1 MDRSLRL
8 LYIQRLFYQNPRG
21 YKASELARLC
31 GVDIR
36 TINRDL
42 QDLQDEPFRL
52 PLVTESDWRWRL
64 MKGHRFTLP
73 PIHFSL
79 QEAAALYLAARLLDK
94 ISDEPNPF
102 VVRALA
108 ALANALPAEVGHV
121 IHEMVADRL
130 GEERSPFARA
140 FEVVTLGWA
149 TGRKVRMRYQSLRSE
164 DSYETVLEPYLV
176 VPSWPGHAIYVI
188 GYASHAGEVRTFK
201 MERIV
206 DAELLEETFTVPEKF
221 DGASLLKS
229 AWGIMWGEETREV
242 VLRFTAAVARRVKE
256 GRWHE
261 TQELEECDDGGC
273 IVRFRV
279 AHPGEM
285 KSWILGWGPDCEVL
299 APEDLR
305 ASVAENLR
313 KAAALYSE
321 ANPSETGEIPPS
333 GHAEEPKAIS

>member
-8 LYIQRLFYQNPRG
+8 MYIQRLFYQNPRG

-31 GVDIR
+31 GVDPR

-52 PLVTESDWRWRL
+52 PLVAEPDWRWRL

-73 PIHFSL
+73 PIYFSL
-79 QEAAALYLAARLLDK
+79 QEAAALYLAARLLDR

-102 VVRALA
+102 VARALV
-108 ALANALPAEVGHV
+108 ALADALPAEVGHV
-121 IHEMVADRL
+121 IHEMVSERL
-130 GEERSPFARA
+130 GEEQSPFAHA
-140 FEVVTLGWA
+140 FEVITLGWA
-149 TGRKVRMRYQSLRSE
+149 TGRKVRMRYQSLHSDEVR
-164 DSYETVLEPYLV
+164 DTVLEPYLV

-201 MERIV
+201 MERIL
-206 DAELLEETFTVPEKF
+206 DAELLDETFTMPPGF

-229 AWGIMWGEETREV
+229 AWGIMWGEETKEV
-242 VLRFTAAVARRVKE
+242 VLRFTPAVARRVKE
-256 GRWHE
+256 GRWHSS
-261 TQELEECDDGGC
+261 QELQDCDDGGC

-285 KSWILGWGPDCEVL
+285 RSWILGWGPDCEVL
-299 APEDLR
+299 APESLR
-305 ASVAENLR
+305 RSVADALR
-313 KAAALYSE
+313 RAAALY
-321 ANPSETGEIPPS
+321 GEEPPL
-333 GHAEEPKAIS
+333 AEEPPPV

>member
-21 YKASELARLC
+21 YKASELAQLC
-31 GVDIR
+31 GVDPR

-52 PLVTESDWRWRL
+52 PLVAEPDWRWRL

-79 QEAAALYLAARLLDK
+79 QEAAALYVAARMLDSV
-94 ISDEPNPF
+94 SDEPNPF
-102 VVRALA
+102 VARALA
-108 ALANALPAEVGHV
+108 ALADALPAEVGHV

-149 TGRKVRMRYQSLRSE
+149 TGRKVRMRYRSLRSE
-164 DSYETVLEPYLV
+164 EIYETVLEPYLV
-176 VPSWPGHAIYVI
+176 VPSWPGHAIYAI

-201 MERIV
+201 MERIS
-206 DAELLEETFTVPEKF
+206 DAQLLDETFKVPEGF
-221 DGASLLKS
+221 DGAALMKS

-242 VLRFTAAVARRVKE
+242 VLRFSPAVARRVKE
-256 GRWHE
+256 SRWHE
-261 TQELEECDDGGC
+261 TQKVEDCDDGGC

-299 APEDLR
+299 APESLR
-305 ASVAENLR
+305 ESIADALR
-313 KAAALYSE
+313 NAAALY
-321 ANPSETGEIPPS
+321 AAQETPLAGDTLSP
-333 GHAEEPKAIS
+333 

>member
-31 GVDIR
+31 GVDTR

-52 PLVTESDWRWRL
+52 PLVAEPDWRWRL

-79 QEAAALYLAARLLDK
+79 QEAAALYLAARMLDTV
-94 ISDEPNPF
+94 SDEPNPF
-102 VVRALA
+102 VVRALVV
-108 ALANALPAEVGHV
+108 LADALPAEIGHV
-121 IHEMVADRL
+121 IHEMVADRI
-130 GEERSPFARA
+130 GEEQSPFARA

-149 TGRKVRMRYQSLRSE
+149 TGRKVRMRYRSLRSE
-164 DSYETVLEPYLV
+164 DTYETVLEPYLV

-201 MERIV
+201 MERIS
-206 DAELLEETFTVPEKF
+206 DAELLEETFSVPEDF
-221 DGASLLKS
+221 DTAALLKN

-242 VLRFTAAVARRVKE
+242 VLRFTPAVARRVKE

-261 TQELEECDDGGC
+261 TQRVEDCDDGGC
-273 IVRFRV
+273 IMRFRV

-299 APEDLR
+299 APPSLR
-305 ASVAENLR
+305 ATIAEAHR
-313 KAAALYSE
+313 EAAALYGE
-321 ANPSETGEIPPS
+321 AQPSATAEPPPS
-333 GHAEEPKAIS
+333 

>member
-1 MDRSLRL
+1 MERSLRL

-31 GVDIR
+31 GVDTR

-52 PLVTESDWRWRL
+52 PLVAEPDWRWRL
-64 MKGHRFTLP
+64 MRGHRFTLP

-79 QEAAALYLAARLLDK
+79 QEAAALYVAARMLDTV
-94 ISDEPNPF
+94 SDEPNPF
-102 VVRALA
+102 VARALV
-108 ALANALPAEVGHV
+108 ALADALPAEVGRV

-149 TGRKVRMRYQSLRSE
+149 TGRKVRMRYRSLRSE
-164 DSYETVLEPYLV
+164 DTYETVLEPYLV

-201 MERIV
+201 MERIS
-206 DAELLEETFTVPEKF
+206 DAELLEETFTVPEGF
-221 DGASLLKS
+221 DGASLLRS

-242 VLRFTAAVARRVKE
+242 ALRFTPAVARRVKE

-261 TQELEECDDGGC
+261 TQEVEDCGDGGC

-299 APEDLR
+299 APESLR
-305 ASVAENLR
+305 ASIAEALR
-313 KAAALYSE
+313 SAAAMYE
-321 ANPSETGEIPPS
+321 AQEPSAPGDGPTP
-333 GHAEEPKAIS
+333 

>member
-8 LYIQRLFYQNPRG
+8 LYIQHLFYKKPRG

-31 GVDIR
+31 GVDPR

-52 PLVTESDWRWRL
+52 PLVTETDWRWRL

-79 QEAAALYLAARLLDK
+79 QEAAALYLAAWLLDR

-102 VVRALA
+102 VVRALV
-108 ALANALPAEVGHV
+108 ALADALPAEIGHV
-121 IHEMVADRL
+121 IHEMVADRI
-130 GEERSPFARA
+130 GEERSPFAHA

-149 TGRKVRMRYQSLRSE
+149 TGRKVRMRYRSLHSE
-164 DSYETVLEPYLV
+164 EIRDTVLEPYLV
-176 VPSWPGHAIYVI
+176 APSWPSHAVYVI

-201 MERIV
+201 MERIL
-206 DAELLEETFTVPEKF
+206 DAELLEEAFTVPERF
-221 DGASLLKS
+221 DAVALLKN
-229 AWGIMWGEETREV
+229 AWGIMWGEDTQEV
-242 VLRFTAAVARRVKE
+242 VLRFTPAVAQRVRE
-256 GRWHE
+256 SRWHK
-261 TQELEECDDGGC
+261 TQETEDCDDGGC
-273 IVRFRV
+273 IARFRV

-299 APEDLR
+299 APESLR
-305 ASVAENLR
+305 ASVADALQR
-313 KAAALYSE
+313 AARLYS
-321 ANPSETGEIPPS
+321 ASASPGPDPARSS
-333 GHAEEPKAIS
+333 